1 MASRNDIT
9 GDSLTTK
16 SATDSYRNGW
26 DRIFGK
32 KDSTVKNV
40 AETLGRAGETPEDAL
55 RLAKESVQKNNNKK
69 K

>member
-1 MASRNDIT
+1 MATRNDIT

-32 KDSTVKNV
+32 KKEIIPSPIGGALTLEQIEAVRGLCDHIKKNK
-40 AETLGRAGETPEDAL
+40 ED
-55 RLAKESVQKNNNKK
+55 
-69 K
+69 

>member
-1 MASRNDIT
+1 MATRNDIT

-32 KDSTVKNV
+32 KENKEPSRIT
-40 AETLGRAGETPEDAL
+40 ELTPEQVEAIKGLCDHIT
-55 RLAKESVQKNNNKK
+55 KEEK
-69 K
+69 

>member
-1 MASRNDIT
+1 MAARNDIT

-32 KDSTVKNV
+32 KEVK
-40 AETLGRAGETPEDAL
+40 EPSRITGSLTPEQVEAL
-55 RLAKESVQKNNNKK
+55 HGLCDHITKEEK
-69 K
+69 